1 VGARAARSDE
11 FALDRAPVDPIEIVL
26 GLKAGVASGTVVT
39 DKQTPIENVAAVLVP
54 DSPRRQRWDLY
65 RNTTTDASGHFKFT
79 DIAPGDYKLFAWEDV
94 PKDAWQD
101 QDFISM
107 FESRGKAIHIDEGSN
122 EISQLTVVPADTR

>member
-1 VGARAARSDE
+1 MNGIS
-11 FALDRAPVDPIEIVL
+11 
-26 GLKAGVASGTVVT
+26 
-39 DKQTPIENVAAVLVP
+39 
-54 DSPRRQRWDLY
+54 
-65 RNTTTDASGHFKFT
+65 
-79 DIAPGDYKLFAWEDV
+79 PGDYKLFAWEDV